1 MTWQQAFGH
10 GARIFGLAFQA
21 NSLDVV
27 ASASEDETV
36 RVWSRDA
43 SGGGW
48 QQVWWPV
55 LHWYRSVT
63 APCTASADRQSV
75 CFAPVISDQLLS
87 WAYFGGAACG
97 LESRRQIAGIR
108 CVRGVHLSSGCRA
121 ATKPQ
126 LCCRESAD
134 EYLRAQVKITL
145 CKPVEAPGIRGV
157 EATTRASAA
166 RLSPSWHCCTSHA
179 NIYLISYP
187 RRFGVRTDVDKPVHA
202 AAVPTSLS
210 LPGFRQC
217 RSHCPL
223 LVCQHQH
230 HSALLH
236 RSAQQQGLFVIL

>member
-1 MTWQQAFGH
+1 MLRACHFRPV
-10 GARIFGLAFQA
+10 A
-21 NSLDVV
+21 VV
-27 ASASEDETV
+27 GIL
-36 RVWSRDA
+36 RRCCVWPGVQTADC
-43 SGGGW
+43 W
-48 QQVWWPV
+48 HQV
-55 LHWYRSVT
+55 
-63 APCTASADRQSV
+63 CEG
-75 CFAPVISDQLLS
+75 C
-87 WAYFGGAACG
+87 C
-97 LESRRQIAGIR
+97 
-108 CVRGVHLSSGCRA
+108 SGCRA

-179 NIYLISYP
+179 NTYLISYP

-236 RSAQQQGLFVIL
+236 RSAQQAGLFVIL